1 MVTCTIYRINS
12 LRIRFISKLN
22 CYCYEHFP
30 ELDFILNPIKS
41 EIQYNWNP
49 VNQNRINSGKN

>member
-1 MVTCTIYRINS
+1 MVTCTIYRISS
-12 LRIRFISKLN
+12 LRICFISKLN

-41 EIQYNWNP
+41 EIQYNLNP
-49 VNQNRINSGKN
+49 VIQN